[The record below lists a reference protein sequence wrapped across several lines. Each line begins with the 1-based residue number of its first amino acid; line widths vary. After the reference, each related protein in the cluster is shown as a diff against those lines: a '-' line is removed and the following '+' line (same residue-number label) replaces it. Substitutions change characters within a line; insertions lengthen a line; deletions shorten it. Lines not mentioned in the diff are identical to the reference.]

1 MKKFGITGSLASGK
15 STASKILSANKGP
28 LFSADLVVK
37 NLYKKKNF
45 KKVISKNFYIKNQSK
60 LKSTL
65 KKKILKDKNN
75 FKKLE
80 KIIHPIV
87 RKEMLRFMKKYKKKK
102 FIFFEIPLLIESRL
116 MKKFDVIFFIKAKK
130 SLRLRRFKAKGG
142 DKKLFNILNS
152 KQLSDNKKSRYCDHV
167 IVNEKNLIVLKKN
180 LLDIFKRYE

>member
-15 STASKILSANKGP
+15 STASKILSANNGP

-80 KIIHPIV
+80 KIIHPIA
-87 RKEMLRFMKKYKKKK
+87 R
-102 FIFFEIPLLIESRL
+102 
-116 MKKFDVIFFIKAKK
+116 
-130 SLRLRRFKAKGG
+130 
-142 DKKLFNILNS
+142 
-152 KQLSDNKKSRYCDHV
+152 
-167 IVNEKNLIVLKKN
+167 
-180 LLDIFKRYE
+180 

>member
-1 MKKFGITGSLASGK
+1 MKRIGITGSLASGK
-15 STASKILSANKGP
+15 STASNIFKKKGP
-28 LFSADLVVK
+28 VFSADIAVK
-37 NLYKKKNF
+37 KLYTQNKF
-45 KKVISKNFYIKNQSK
+45 KEYISKKFKIKSYSI
-60 LKSTL
+60 KSTL

-142 DKKLFNILNS
+142 DKKFFNILNS
-152 KQLSDNKKSRYCDHV
+152 KQLNDNKKSRYCDHV
-167 IVNEKNLIVLKKN
+167 IVNEKKFNY
-180 LLDIFKRYE
+180 FKEEFIGYIQKI